1 MDYRK
6 TLGAQRQRRK
16 FRVRNKIKGSAE
28 RPRMSVHRSLANL
41 SVQIIDDAQG
51 KTLVSAST
59 REKALRDQLG
69 YGGNCKA
76 AEQLGKVIAERASAA
91 GIKAVAFDRGASRYH
106 GRLAALAD
114 AARAA
119 GLDF

>member
-6 TLGAQRQRRK
+6 TLDAQRQRRR
-16 FRVRNKIKGSAE
+16 FRVRNKIKGTAE

-59 REKALRDQLG
+59 QEKDLRTQLG

-76 AEQLGKVIAERASAA
+76 AEQLGKLIAERATAA
-91 GIKAVAFDRGASRYH
+91 GIKAVAFDRGSSRYH

-114 AARAA
+114 AARAG

>member
-6 TLGAQRQRRK
+6 SLDSQRQRRR
-16 FRVRNKIKGSAE
+16 FRVRKKMRGNAE
-28 RPRMSVHRSLANL
+28 RPRMSVTRSLANL
-41 SVQIIDDAQG
+41 SVQLIDDAEG

-59 REKALRDQLG
+59 LEKSMKSSFS

-76 AEQLGKVIAERASAA
+76 AEQLGKVVAERALAL
-91 GIKAVAFDRGASRYH
+91 GIKAVSFDRGSSRYH

-114 AARAA
+114 AARSG
-119 GLDF
+119 GLSF

>member
-6 TLGAQRQRRK
+6 TLAAQRQRRT
-16 FRVRNKIKGSAE
+16 FRVRNNIKGCAE
-28 RPRMSVHRSLANL
+28 RPRMSVHRSLSNL

-59 REKALRDQLG
+59 REKSVRDQIG

-76 AEQLGKVIAERASAA
+76 AEQLGKLVAERAVAA
-91 GIKAVAFDRGASRYH
+91 GIKKVAFDRGSSRYH

-114 AARAA
+114 AARAG
-119 GLDF
+119 GLEF

>member
-1 MDYRK
+1 
-6 TLGAQRQRRK
+6 
-16 FRVRNKIKGSAE
+16 
-28 RPRMSVHRSLANL
+28 MSVHRSLSNL

-59 REKALRDQLG
+59 REKSVRDQIG

-76 AEQLGKVIAERASAA
+76 AEQLGKLVAERAVAA
-91 GIKAVAFDRGASRYH
+91 GIKKVAFDRGSSRYH

-114 AARAA
+114 AARAG
-119 GLDF
+119 GLEF